1 MGLTGH
7 TQPYPQNPGGN
18 LVEVSFLGGLLHGYK
33 REALAA

>member
-1 MGLTGH
+1 MILPYLNDPTGD
-7 TQPYPQNPGGN
+7 